1 MSTMGPRRVRNKSGH
16 RVRAHGGSKVVGTV
30 ATLVQV
36 DTEQQFGPQQ
46 HEQIDGNH
54 GQHQGGGMRSRAGLG
69 RQRRAILT
77 RVAAM

>member
-1 MSTMGPRRVRNKSGH
+1 MGLRRVGNKSGRRVRAQ
-16 RVRAHGGSKVVGTV
+16 VGGKVVGTV
-30 ATLVQV
+30 ATLGQV
-36 DTEQQFGPQQ
+36 DTEQQFGPRQ
-46 HEQIDGNH
+46 HEKVDGNH